1 MNRRDLIKSI
11 AVLTGASV
19 IGADILLSGCQSANI
34 TGLLDKKT
42 ILLLDE
48 IADTIIP
55 ATNTPGAKAA
65 ALGSFMNSIVSDCYS
80 EKEQRVF
87 ISGLK
92 ELETIV
98 EKKYKKNFTS
108 LSNSEKHDYLA
119 SLEIEAKAY
128 NEIKEK
134 DSPIHYYTMIK
145 QLTLWGFFTSET
157 GMTQTLN
164 YVPIPGK
171 YQGDLPY
178 VKGEKTWA
186 E

>member
-19 IGADILLSGCQSANI
+19 IGADLLLSGCQSANI

-55 ATNTPGAKAA
+55 ATKTPGAKAA
-65 ALGSFMNSIVSDCYS
+65 ALGSFMNSIVTDCYT

-87 ISGLK
+87 ISGIK
-92 ELETIV
+92 ELENII
-98 EKKYKKNFTS
+98 ENKYKKNFAL
-108 LSNSEKHDYLA
+108 LSNSEKQDYLTA
-119 SLEIEAKAY
+119 LEKEAKVF
-128 NEIKEK
+128 NDKKEK

-145 QLTLWGFFTSET
+145 QLTLWGFFTSEV